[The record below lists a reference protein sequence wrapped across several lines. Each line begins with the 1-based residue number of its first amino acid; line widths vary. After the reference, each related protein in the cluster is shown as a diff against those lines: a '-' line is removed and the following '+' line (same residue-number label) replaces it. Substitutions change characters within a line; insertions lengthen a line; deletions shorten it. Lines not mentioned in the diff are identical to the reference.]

1 MSAARTVAG
10 VGGAPRACW
19 VRLRFRPVGLS
30 WRLRVV
36 GAPFMTPAAARRRQ
50 DVGRTDSRGCWAGRR
65 EVLGSPVVSPCR
77 ATGVINGAP
86 TFGVV
91 AMRWL
96 AAGGGCYG
104 AAAGVLGSPAVSP
117 CRVILVSMCR
127 RGAIYDARCRPQA
140 ARCRPHGPPRM
151 LGGPPRVLGGPS
163 RMLGVSPRA
172 CGHPPVVSPCRA
184 TGVING
190 APTFGVVVTD
200 GWPQVV
206 DVGWAAASVLGSP
219 VVSPCRVILAFAC
232 RRGAIYDARCRPWAA
247 RCRPHGQSRVLG
259 GPPRMLG
266 VSSRACGHPPVVS
279 PCRATGVIN
288 GAPTFGVVAT
298 GWLAAGGGCWVS
310 RRGRVLLAC
319 LSFLPRRPF
328 LLPRRPSDRVLR
340 RYGQVDCRRRGGW
353 RGMDRAV
360 RYTFYYI

>member
-190 APTFGVVVTD
+190 APTFGVV
-200 GWPQVV
+200 
-206 DVGWAAASVLGSP
+206 
-219 VVSPCRVILAFAC
+219 
-232 RRGAIYDARCRPWAA
+232 
-247 RCRPHGQSRVLG
+247 
-259 GPPRMLG
+259 
-266 VSSRACGHPPVVS
+266 
-279 PCRATGVIN
+279 
-288 GAPTFGVVAT
+288 AT